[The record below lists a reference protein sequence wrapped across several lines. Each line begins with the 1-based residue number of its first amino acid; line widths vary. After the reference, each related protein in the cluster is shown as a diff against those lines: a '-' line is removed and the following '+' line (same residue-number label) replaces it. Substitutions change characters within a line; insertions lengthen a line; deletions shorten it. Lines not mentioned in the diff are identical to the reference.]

1 MASIRK
7 RRRQDRS
14 RREWLALA
22 LLVPAASC
30 VPETAR
36 LQSPGSMAGVSLELP
51 PAVPVAAPSALPSR
65 LELLPAATSIPF
77 RAASSV
83 DGMRAL
89 DCLAEAIYYEARS
102 EAEEGQRA
110 VAQVVLNRVRHPDYP
125 KSICGVVYQGPM
137 KTGPGCQFTFTCDGS
152 LVHRPTGIAW
162 ARARHIAAEAIA
174 GRIFAPVGHSTHYHT
189 LSVYPGW
196 APALTRTA
204 VIGSHIFYRRPGAID
219 APSAFTQIYSGREPG
234 PAARI
239 RYAAAPAFVPN
250 ARDAETFTPI
260 APAPA
265 PVVTATDRLPQSRVR
280 PEYENSGRWKDA
292 PADIH

>member
-7 RRRQDRS
+7 RRRRGRP
-14 RREWLALA
+14 RRAWLALA

-36 LQSPGSMAGVSLELP
+36 LQSAGSMAALSLELP
-51 PAVPVAAPSALPSR
+51 PAVP
-65 LELLPAATSIPF
+65 LPASAPPAGLEPLTAAASMPF
-77 RAASSV
+77 RSASSV

-125 KSICGVVYQGPM
+125 RSICGVVYQGPM

-152 LVHRPTGIAW
+152 LARRPTGIAW
-162 ARARHIAAEAIA
+162 ARARHIAAEALA
-174 GRIFAPVGHSTHYHT
+174 GRIFTPVGHSTHYHT
-189 LSVYPGW
+189 LSVLPDW
-196 APALTRTA
+196 APVLTRTA

-234 PAARI
+234 PAERI
-239 RYAAAPAFVPN
+239 RYAAAPAIVPDVR
-250 ARDAETFTPI
+250 AVQTPAPI

-265 PVVTATDRLPQSRVR
+265 PVALTLDRLPQSRVR